1 MDKEFL
7 RMQQL
12 AGIINTN
19 LDHDPI
25 CEIFVEYL
33 TELHLLKKYY
43 SKGILKE
50 NISVNKINLLESTFR
65 EKIKTW
71 FKKNSIKP
79 TEAYILTLINKHSIN

>member
-12 AGIINTN
+12 AGITNINS
-19 LDHDPI
+19 DYDPI

-33 TELHLLKKYY
+33 TELHLLKNYY

-50 NISVNKINLLESTFR
+50 NISVNEINLLEDTC
-65 EKIKTW
+65 
-71 FKKNSIKP
+71 
-79 TEAYILTLINKHSIN
+79 